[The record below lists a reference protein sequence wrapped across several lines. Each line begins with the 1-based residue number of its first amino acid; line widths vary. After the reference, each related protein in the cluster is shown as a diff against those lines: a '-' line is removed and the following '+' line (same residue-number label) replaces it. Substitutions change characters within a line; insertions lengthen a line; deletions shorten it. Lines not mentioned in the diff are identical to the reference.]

1 MNAIA
6 HGVDIVEVSRIA
18 EMLSRHPDRF
28 RERVYT
34 AAELAAADAKTT
46 NNNTRLIHLAG
57 RFAAK
62 EAVMKA
68 LSTGWGQGVGFTDVE
83 ILAAPSGVPTV
94 TLHNAALAHAQAMG
108 IQSWLLSISHT
119 STAAIASAI
128 GLGTQV

>member
-1 MNAIA
+1 MNALA

-18 EMLSRHPDRF
+18 EMLERHADRF

-34 AAELAAADAKTT
+34 ASELAAVDAKTT

-68 LSTGWGQGVGFTDVE
+68 LSTGWGQGVGFTDIE
-83 ILAAPSGVPTV
+83 ILAAPTGAPTV
-94 TLHNAALAHAQAMG
+94 TLHNAALTHAQSLG
-108 IQSWLLSISHT
+108 VRSWLISISHT
-119 STAAIASAI
+119 NTHAIASAI
-128 GLGTQV
+128 AIQ

>member
-1 MNAIA
+1 MNALA

-18 EMLSRHPDRF
+18 DMLERHADRF

-46 NNNTRLIHLAG
+46 NSNTRLIHMAG

-68 LSTGWGQGVGFTDVE
+68 LSTGWGQGVGFTDIE
-83 ILAAPSGVPTV
+83 ILAAPTGAPTV
-94 TLHNAALAHAQAMG
+94 TLHNAALAHAQSLG
-108 IQSWLLSISHT
+108 IRSWLISISHT
-119 STAAIASAI
+119 STHAIASAI
-128 GLGTQV
+128 AIQ

>member
-1 MNAIA
+1 MNALA

-18 EMLSRHPDRF
+18 DMLERHADRF

-34 AAELAAADAKTT
+34 TGELAAADAKTT
-46 NNNTRLIHLAG
+46 NNNTRLIHMAG

-83 ILAAPSGVPTV
+83 ILAASTGAPTV
-94 TLHNAALAHAQAMG
+94 TLHNAALAHAQSLG
-108 IQSWLLSISHT
+108 IRSWLISISHT
-119 STAAIASAI
+119 STHAIASAI
-128 GLGTQV
+128 GVASER

>member
-1 MNAIA
+1 MNALA

-18 EMLSRHPDRF
+18 DMLERHADRF

-46 NNNTRLIHLAG
+46 NNNTRLIHMAG

-68 LSTGWGQGVGFTDVE
+68 LSTGWGQGVGFSDIE
-83 ILAAPSGVPTV
+83 ILAASTGAPTV
-94 TLHNAALAHAQAMG
+94 TLHNAALTHAQSLG
-108 IQSWLLSISHT
+108 VRSWLISISHT
-119 STAAIASAI
+119 STHAIASAI
-128 GLGTQV
+128 AIG

>member
-6 HGVDIVEVSRIA
+6 HGVDIVEVARIA

-28 RERVYT
+28 RERVFT
-34 AAELAAADAKTT
+34 PAELAAADAKTT
-46 NNNTRLIHLAG
+46 HNDTRLIHLAG

-83 ILAAPSGVPTV
+83 ILAASTGAPTV
-94 TLHNAALAHAQAMG
+94 TLHNAALAHAQSLG
-108 IQSWLLSISHT
+108 IRSWLISISHT
-119 STAAIASAI
+119 STTAIASAI
-128 GLGTQV
+128 AIR